1 MWILIFWIHFY
12 ILFSIGSQG
21 FFLSITDSLVYNV
34 LFFILGLSFWFA
46 VRYDYF
52 SKASAINRLIYH
64 LTTILLIMVVWLGLS
79 TTIMRLAAAG
89 RSAYFMFNQQSYFW
103 RVVCGIIYYL
113 LIIMMYYMA
122 VYYHDLQE
130 RLVNETRLMTIAR
143 EAELNLLKSQ
153 INPHFLFNSLNSIS
167 SLTLTAPQ
175 RAQEMIIKLS
185 EYLRYSVNRSDK
197 NISLLKNEIDNSSR
211 YLEIEQIRFGDKLL
225 FKISIDET
233 AKKALIPALILQP
246 LFENAVKHGVYE
258 STDQITIHIQARM
271 INEILDIIITNN
283 YDQQAISR
291 KGEGMGLRNIR
302 ERLKLI
308 FQTDLLLETNKNNG
322 IFTVHLQIPQKTLTT

>member
-1 MWILIFWIHFY
+1 
-12 ILFSIGSQG
+12 
-21 FFLSITDSLVYNV
+21 
-34 LFFILGLSFWFA
+34 
-46 VRYDYF
+46 
-52 SKASAINRLIYH
+52 
-64 LTTILLIMVVWLGLS
+64 
-79 TTIMRLAAAG
+79 
-89 RSAYFMFNQQSYFW
+89 
-103 RVVCGIIYYL
+103 
-113 LIIMMYYMA
+113 MA

-233 AKKALIPALILQP
+233 AEKALIPALILQP

-258 STDQITIHIQARM
+258 STGQITIHIQARM

-322 IFTVHLQIPQKTLTT
+322 IFTVHLQIPQKTLMT